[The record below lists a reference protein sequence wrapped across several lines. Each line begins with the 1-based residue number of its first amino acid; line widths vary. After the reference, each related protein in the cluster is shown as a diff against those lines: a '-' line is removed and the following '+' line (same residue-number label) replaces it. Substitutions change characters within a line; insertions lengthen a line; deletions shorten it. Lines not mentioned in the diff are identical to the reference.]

1 MADVKITDL
10 VPQETIDQV
19 KRLDSEIN
27 KLYDDYAKTAMD
39 MAKGL
44 ELKVKVIGDID
55 KLQNLHIEKTTQ
67 AAEIAKKIN
76 AAMAEQQQVLA
87 NTTNT
92 IQRHL
97 AEQERSN
104 KAQREAYTDT
114 EKFKA
119 LLEKVNGS
127 YQDRIRRSVQLDDE
141 LKEAKARES
150 ALNAEY
156 KKGLIDKDRY
166 VEVMTELRAE
176 TRALKQEQSDLNL
189 HLKNEE
195 REANSVENSYRNLS
209 QRLELM
215 RKAYRDMTDEEKEKP
230 LGKEVE
236 AAIQSLNAHLIDW
249 DADMGVHQRNVGNY
263 AIANSGLKKNY
274 EELIGALAELQ
285 AQYGKM
291 SEAEKASEEG
301 QKLAQSINEVSSSAR
316 DTKQALEEHNQ
327 ALEEA
332 RRSLGE
338 TGGKTSSVKRDL
350 KELVLEIAN
359 LTIEY
364 QSLSEEEQASAD
376 GQALADHIHDLTEKA
391 GVLKDAIA
399 DTNQAISNAASDTR
413 GLDQVGGALQLAIDG
428 FGLAT
433 GAAEMLGIS
442 SEDLASIQTKLQ
454 AAIAASNA
462 MQSIQNTLQA
472 QSAVMQGVN
481 LIQTKLRTTAE
492 NLHTAAQGK
501 GTIATAAL
509 TAAQWAFNAAA
520 NANPIGIVIVAIV
533 ACIAAVYGLVKAF
546 NVFFGTS
553 DEAIKAY
560 DSQKQALDELCDS
573 NDKLIERMKARG
585 ATEADLLNQTLQNK
599 QAEKDAAEA
608 LFARACDIYDE
619 DEDEYKDALEA
630 KKKADEDFES
640 SKEDGLNYL
649 LKIQSDVNAY
659 ERENAIGTLAYKIE
673 IIEAEKKKQLELAQ
687 TLYKNGEMTRQ
698 MYEDIVAA
706 VNKSA
711 QIKIDKA
718 KAAEAP
724 KVARRSSGGS
734 GISNVKNAADELKK
748 AVQAGEDALV
758 KIIEDSIERQ
768 RQAELLS
775 YSRKLKEL
783 QAHLAKTKETQV
795 EMRKA
800 INNQIEGLTAEH
812 DRKME
817 ELMISRMERTNKT
830 EADFINSRLTALEA
844 GSDEE
849 LQWKLKSLDNQYQA
863 ELIALQKS
871 ENDKTFTAEQAEQ
884 LRADLAVKYARL
896 KEDAE
901 EEHADNMADLIE
913 KQYADEQS
921 IRDND
926 YMLALYRLKQRYSE
940 ELSAAKGN
948 SAKEAKIKE
957 KFERDQAELSEKYAI
972 DTAQKSIDMIE
983 AVLKTEGLS
992 AEERQK
998 NEEELAKAKIALET
1012 AVADATIA
1020 QEERK
1025 RNADRKT
1032 KEERIANAEKW
1043 LQVASDAL
1051 NAINDLT
1058 STVYDAKI
1066 QKVEEEQEANNAA
1079 GEAEQERI
1087 SSLVEKNVI
1096 TEEEGEARK
1105 RAAADMTAKKDEEL
1119 ARKKAKIKE
1128 KQAVFDKLNSL
1139 AQTGIATALSLMKL
1153 WVEPGW
1159 PAAIPMMAVVGA
1171 LGAMQMAT
1179 ILATP
1184 LPKYAKGTD
1193 SHPGGP
1199 AIVGDGGRHELVL
1212 FDNSAWIT
1220 PDRPTL
1226 CEIPAGAA
1234 VIPDIITYGNIAGPV
1249 LDMPSGLVERP
1260 TPKPYDDTEIRRGL
1274 SEVRRGVSE
1283 VANLLRAQIKQQHA
1297 DAYDAQYELFKSK
1310 I

>member
-236 AAIQSLNAHLIDW
+236 AAIQSLNAHLIDL

-274 EELIGALAELQ
+274 EELVGALAELQ

-376 GQALADHIHDLTEKA
+376 GQALADHIRDLTEKA

-608 LFARACDIYDE
+608 LFARACEIYDE

-768 RQAELLS
+768 RQAEILS
-775 YSRKLKEL
+775 YNRKLKEL

-800 INNQIEGLTAEH
+800 INNQIEGLTVEH

-830 EADFINSRLTALEA
+830 EADFINSRLTALET

-871 ENDKTFTAEQAEQ
+871 ENDKTFTSEQAEQ

-901 EEHADNMADLIE
+901 EEHAANMADLIE
-913 KQYADEQS
+913 KQYADE
-921 IRDND
+921 ND
-926 YMLALYRLKQRYSE
+926 TAETQFILEMAALQKEHNKRLA
-940 ELSAAKGN
+940 AAKGYQ
-948 SAKEAKIKE
+948 SKME
-957 KFERDQAELSEKYAI
+957 K
-972 DTAQKSIDMIE
+972 
-983 AVLKTEGLS
+983 
-992 AEERQK
+992 AEEDFQK
-998 NEEELAKAKIALET
+998 KCDKLNKKHAIQRAKDVVEIYKKMLET
-1012 AVADATIA
+1012 ANLPENLIEDL
-1020 QEERK
+1020 QRKLERAK
-1025 RNADRKT
+1025 AELDKLEAEMNQSTNDWNFIDPEFIKDF
-1032 KEERIANAEKW
+1032 EKW
-1043 LQVASDAL
+1043 GNLALEVFSAVNDAMQ
-1051 NAINDLT
+1051 AY
-1058 STVYDAKI
+1058 YDNQISKI
-1066 QKVEEEQEANNAA
+1066 EELQEANEAA

-1087 SSLVEKNVI
+1087 ADLVEKKVI
-1096 TEEEGEARK
+1096 SEEEGEARK
-1105 RAAADMTAKKDEEL
+1105 RAAEAKTAMQNEEFEKKKQKL
-1119 ARKKAKIKE
+1119 KH
-1128 KQAVFDKLNSL
+1128 KQAIWDKTYSISQATMSTALAVMNALNTKPFMLGL
-1139 AQTGIATALSLMKL
+1139 ALAAIASAMGAAQIATI
-1153 WVEPGW
+1153 V
-1159 PAAIPMMAVVGA
+1159 
-1171 LGAMQMAT
+1171 
-1179 ILATP
+1179 ATP
-1184 LPKYAKGTD
+1184 IPAYAKGTD

-1249 LDMPSGLVERP
+1249 LDMPSELIERP
-1260 TPKPYDDTEIRRGL
+1260 APKPYDDTEIRRGL

>member
-775 YSRKLKEL
+775 YNRKLKEL

-901 EEHADNMADLIE
+901 EEHAANMADLIE
-913 KQYADEQS
+913 KQYADE
-921 IRDND
+921 ND
-926 YMLALYRLKQRYSE
+926 TAETQFILEMAALQKEHNKRLA
-940 ELSAAKGN
+940 AAKG
-948 SAKEAKIKE
+948 SHEKI
-957 KFERDQAELSEKYAI
+957 
-972 DTAQKSIDMIE
+972 
-983 AVLKTEGLS
+983 
-992 AEERQK
+992 
-998 NEEELAKAKIALET
+998 EEENERFQKECDKTNKKHAIQRAKDVVEMYEKMLET
-1012 AVADATIA
+1012 ANLP
-1020 QEERK
+1020 EELRQDLQHK
-1025 RNADRKT
+1025 LERARAELQKLIDEMDEPQT
-1032 KEERIANAEKW
+1032 KPFIDPKFIKEFEKW
-1043 LQVASDAL
+1043 GNRALEVFSAVNDAMQ
-1051 NAINDLT
+1051 AY
-1058 STVYDAKI
+1058 YDNQISKI
-1066 QKVEEEQEANNAA
+1066 EELQEANEAA

-1087 SSLVEKNVI
+1087 ADLVEKKVI
-1096 TEEEGEARK
+1096 SEEEGEARK
-1105 RAAADMTAKKDEEL
+1105 RAAEAKTAKQNEEFE
-1119 ARKKAKIKE
+1119 KKKQKLKH
-1128 KQAVFDKLNSL
+1128 KQAIWDKANSISQATMTTAL
-1139 AQTGIATALSLMKL
+1139 AVMNMMSTAPWPVNLAVAAIAAAIGAAQIATI
-1153 WVEPGW
+1153 V
-1159 PAAIPMMAVVGA
+1159 
-1171 LGAMQMAT
+1171 
-1179 ILATP
+1179 ATP
-1184 LPKYAKGTD
+1184 IPAYAKGTD

>member
-274 EELIGALAELQ
+274 EELVGALAELQ

-376 GQALADHIHDLTEKA
+376 GQALADHIRDLTEKA

-608 LFARACDIYDE
+608 LFARACEIYDE

-768 RQAELLS
+768 RQAEILS
-775 YSRKLKEL
+775 YNRKLKEL

-800 INNQIEGLTAEH
+800 INNQIEGLAAEH
-812 DRKME
+812 DRKIE

-830 EADFINSRLTALEA
+830 EADFINSRLTALET

-901 EEHADNMADLIE
+901 EEHAANMADLIE
-913 KQYADEQS
+913 KQYADE
-921 IRDND
+921 ND
-926 YMLALYRLKQRYSE
+926 SAETQFILEMAALQKEHNKRLA
-940 ELSAAKGN
+940 AAKGYQ
-948 SAKEAKIKE
+948 SKME
-957 KFERDQAELSEKYAI
+957 K
-972 DTAQKSIDMIE
+972 
-983 AVLKTEGLS
+983 
-992 AEERQK
+992 AEEDFQK
-998 NEEELAKAKIALET
+998 KCDKLNKKHAIQRAKDVVEMYKKMLET
-1012 AVADATIA
+1012 ANLPENLIEDL
-1020 QEERK
+1020 QRKLERAK
-1025 RNADRKT
+1025 AELDKLEAEMNQSTNDWNFIDPEFIKDF
-1032 KEERIANAEKW
+1032 EKW
-1043 LQVASDAL
+1043 GNLALEVFSAVNDAMQ
-1051 NAINDLT
+1051 AY
-1058 STVYDAKI
+1058 YDNQISKI
-1066 QKVEEEQEANNAA
+1066 EELQEANEAA

-1087 SSLVEKNVI
+1087 ADLVEKKVI
-1096 TEEEGEARK
+1096 SEEEGEARK
-1105 RAAADMTAKKDEEL
+1105 RAAEAKTAKQNEEFE
-1119 ARKKAKIKE
+1119 KKKQKLKH
-1128 KQAVFDKLNSL
+1128 KQAIWDKTYSISQATMSTALAVMNALNTKPFMLGL
-1139 AQTGIATALSLMKL
+1139 ALAAIASAMGAAQIATI
-1153 WVEPGW
+1153 V
-1159 PAAIPMMAVVGA
+1159 
-1171 LGAMQMAT
+1171 
-1179 ILATP
+1179 ATP
-1184 LPKYAKGTD
+1184 IPAYAKGTD

>member
-274 EELIGALAELQ
+274 EELVGALAELQ
-285 AQYGKM
+285 AQYAKM
-291 SEAEKASEEG
+291 SEVEKASEEG

-376 GQALADHIHDLTEKA
+376 GQALADHIRDLTEKA

-560 DSQKQALDELCDS
+560 DSQKRALDELCDS

-608 LFARACDIYDE
+608 LFARACEIYDE

-768 RQAELLS
+768 RQAEILS
-775 YSRKLKEL
+775 YNRKLKEL

-800 INNQIEGLTAEH
+800 INNQIEGLTVEH

-830 EADFINSRLTALEA
+830 EADFINSRLTALET

-849 LQWKLKSLDNQYQA
+849 LQWKLKSLDNQYHA

-871 ENDKTFTAEQAEQ
+871 ENDKTFTSEQAEQ

-901 EEHADNMADLIE
+901 EEHAANMADLIE
-913 KQYADEQS
+913 KQYADE
-921 IRDND
+921 ND
-926 YMLALYRLKQRYSE
+926 TAETQFILEMAALQKEHNKRLA
-940 ELSAAKGN
+940 AAKGYQ
-948 SAKEAKIKE
+948 SKME
-957 KFERDQAELSEKYAI
+957 K
-972 DTAQKSIDMIE
+972 
-983 AVLKTEGLS
+983 
-992 AEERQK
+992 AEEDFQK
-998 NEEELAKAKIALET
+998 KCDKLNKKHAIQRAKDVVEMYKKMLET
-1012 AVADATIA
+1012 ANLPENLIEDL
-1020 QEERK
+1020 QRKLERAK
-1025 RNADRKT
+1025 AELDKLEAEMNQSTNDWNFIDPEFIKDF
-1032 KEERIANAEKW
+1032 EKW
-1043 LQVASDAL
+1043 GNLALEVFSAVNDAMQ
-1051 NAINDLT
+1051 AY
-1058 STVYDAKI
+1058 YDNQISKI
-1066 QKVEEEQEANNAA
+1066 EELQEANEAA

-1087 SSLVEKNVI
+1087 ADLVEKKVI
-1096 TEEEGEARK
+1096 SEEEGEARK
-1105 RAAADMTAKKDEEL
+1105 RAAEAKTAKQNEEFE
-1119 ARKKAKIKE
+1119 KKKQKLKH
-1128 KQAVFDKLNSL
+1128 KQAIWDKTYSISQATMSTALAVMNALNTKPFMLGL
-1139 AQTGIATALSLMKL
+1139 ALAAIASAMGAAQIATI
-1153 WVEPGW
+1153 V
-1159 PAAIPMMAVVGA
+1159 
-1171 LGAMQMAT
+1171 
-1179 ILATP
+1179 ATP
-1184 LPKYAKGTD
+1184 IPAYAKGTD

-1249 LDMPSGLVERP
+1249 LDMPSELIERP
-1260 TPKPYDDTEIRRGL
+1260 APKPYDDTEIRRGL

-1283 VANLLRAQIKQQHA
+1283 VANLLRAQIRQQHA

>member
-44 ELKVKVIGDID
+44 KLEVKVIGDID

-127 YQDRIRRSVQLDDE
+127 YQDRIRRSVQLDNE

-274 EELIGALAELQ
+274 EELVGALAELQ

-376 GQALADHIHDLTEKA
+376 GQALADHIRDLTEKA

-608 LFARACDIYDE
+608 LFARACEIYDE

-768 RQAELLS
+768 RQAEILS
-775 YSRKLKEL
+775 YNRKLKEL

-800 INNQIEGLTAEH
+800 INNQIEGLAAEH
-812 DRKME
+812 DRKIE

-830 EADFINSRLTALEA
+830 EADFINSRLTALET

-849 LQWKLKSLDNQYQA
+849 LQWKLKSLDNQYHA

-871 ENDKTFTAEQAEQ
+871 ENDKTFTSEQAEQ

-901 EEHADNMADLIE
+901 EEHAANMADLIE
-913 KQYADEQS
+913 KQYADE
-921 IRDND
+921 ND
-926 YMLALYRLKQRYSE
+926 TAETQFILEMAALQKEHNKRLA
-940 ELSAAKGN
+940 AAKG
-948 SAKEAKIKE
+948 SHEKI
-957 KFERDQAELSEKYAI
+957 
-972 DTAQKSIDMIE
+972 
-983 AVLKTEGLS
+983 
-992 AEERQK
+992 
-998 NEEELAKAKIALET
+998 EEENERFQKECDKTNKKHAIQRAKDVVEMYEKMLET
-1012 AVADATIA
+1012 ANLP
-1020 QEERK
+1020 EELRQDLQRK
-1025 RNADRKT
+1025 LERARAELQKLIDEMDEPQT
-1032 KEERIANAEKW
+1032 KPFIDPKFIKEFEKW
-1043 LQVASDAL
+1043 GNRALEVFSAVNDAMQ
-1051 NAINDLT
+1051 AY
-1058 STVYDAKI
+1058 YDNQISKI
-1066 QKVEEEQEANNAA
+1066 EELQEANEAA

-1087 SSLVEKNVI
+1087 ADLVEKKVI
-1096 TEEEGEARK
+1096 SEEEGEARK
-1105 RAAADMTAKKDEEL
+1105 RAAEAKTAKQNEEFE
-1119 ARKKAKIKE
+1119 KKKQKLKH
-1128 KQAVFDKLNSL
+1128 KQAIWDKANSISQATMTTAL
-1139 AQTGIATALSLMKL
+1139 AVMNMMSTAPWPVNLAVAAIAAAIGAAQIATI
-1153 WVEPGW
+1153 V
-1159 PAAIPMMAVVGA
+1159 
-1171 LGAMQMAT
+1171 
-1179 ILATP
+1179 ATP
-1184 LPKYAKGTD
+1184 IPAYAKGTD

-1249 LDMPSGLVERP
+1249 LDMPSELIERP
-1260 TPKPYDDTEIRRGL
+1260 VPKPYDDTEIRRGL

>member
-27 KLYDDYAKTAMD
+27 KLYEDYAKTAMD

-274 EELIGALAELQ
+274 EELVGALAELQ

-291 SEAEKASEEG
+291 SEAEKASEDG

-359 LTIEY
+359 LTIGY

-560 DSQKQALDELCDS
+560 DSQKRALDELCDS

-608 LFARACDIYDE
+608 LFARACEIYDE

-768 RQAELLS
+768 RQAEILS
-775 YSRKLKEL
+775 YNRKLKEL

-800 INNQIEGLTAEH
+800 INNQIEGLTVEH

-830 EADFINSRLTALEA
+830 EADFINSRLTALET

-871 ENDKTFTAEQAEQ
+871 ENDKTFTSEQAEQ

-901 EEHADNMADLIE
+901 EEHAANMADLIE
-913 KQYADEQS
+913 KQYADE
-921 IRDND
+921 ND
-926 YMLALYRLKQRYSE
+926 TAETQFILEMAALQKEHNKRLA
-940 ELSAAKGN
+940 AAKG
-948 SAKEAKIKE
+948 SHEKI
-957 KFERDQAELSEKYAI
+957 
-972 DTAQKSIDMIE
+972 
-983 AVLKTEGLS
+983 
-992 AEERQK
+992 
-998 NEEELAKAKIALET
+998 EEENERFQKECDKTNKKHAIQRAKDVVEMYEKMLET
-1012 AVADATIA
+1012 ANLP
-1020 QEERK
+1020 EELRQDLQHK
-1025 RNADRKT
+1025 LERARAELQKLIDEMDEPQT
-1032 KEERIANAEKW
+1032 KPFIDPKFIKEFEKW
-1043 LQVASDAL
+1043 GNRALEVFSAVNDAMQ
-1051 NAINDLT
+1051 AY
-1058 STVYDAKI
+1058 YDNQISKI
-1066 QKVEEEQEANNAA
+1066 EELQEANEAA

-1087 SSLVEKNVI
+1087 ADLVEKKVI
-1096 TEEEGEARK
+1096 SEEEGEARK
-1105 RAAADMTAKKDEEL
+1105 RAAEAKTAKQNEEFE
-1119 ARKKAKIKE
+1119 KKKQKLKH
-1128 KQAVFDKLNSL
+1128 KQAIWDKANSISQATMTTAL
-1139 AQTGIATALSLMKL
+1139 AVMNMMSTAPWPVNLAVAAIAAAIGAAQIATI
-1153 WVEPGW
+1153 V
-1159 PAAIPMMAVVGA
+1159 
-1171 LGAMQMAT
+1171 
-1179 ILATP
+1179 ATP
-1184 LPKYAKGTD
+1184 IPAYAKGTD

-1249 LDMPSGLVERP
+1249 LDMPSELIERP
-1260 TPKPYDDTEIRRGL
+1260 APKPYDDTEIRRGL

-1283 VANLLRAQIKQQHA
+1283 VANLLRAQIRQQHA

>member
-1 MADVKITDL
+1 MSEIKITDL
-10 VPQETIDQV
+10 VPQETID
-19 KRLDSEIN
+19 RIRELDAEMQ
-27 KLYDDYAKTAMD
+27 KLVERYANTAREL
-39 MAKGL
+39 AKGL
-44 ELKVKVIGDID
+44 EIKVSVIGDLD
-55 KLQNLHIEKTTQ
+55 KIEKIYIEKTRE
-67 AAEIAKKIN
+67 AAETARQMN
-76 AAMAEQQQVLA
+76 AVIDEQRKVVA
-87 NTTNT
+87 DTTNA
-92 IQRHL
+92 ISRQL
-97 AEQERSN
+97 KERERVN

-114 EKFKA
+114 DKFKA

-127 YQDRIRRSVQLDDE
+127 YEQRVQRLIQLEGE
-141 LKEAKARES
+141 LKEAKAREN
-150 ALNAEY
+150 ALNEEY
-156 KKGLIDKDRY
+156 KKGLIDQKRY
-166 VEVMTELRAE
+166 TEIMTELRIN
-176 TRALKQEQSDLNL
+176 TRALAQEKADLTA

-195 REANSVENSYRNLS
+195 REAQSVEGSYRNLS

-215 RKAYRDMTDEEKEKP
+215 KKAYKDLTEEEMNSP
-230 LGKEVE
+230 MGKEME
-236 AAIQSLNAHLIDW
+236 AAIQNLDAHLKDMA
-249 DADMGVHQRNVGNY
+249 ADMGEFQRNVGNY
-263 AIANSGLKKNY
+263 AIANGGLKKEYDN
-274 EELIGALAELQ
+274 LVGTLAALQ
-285 AQYGKM
+285 AQYAKM

-301 QKLAQSINEVSSSAR
+301 QKLAQSIDEVSASAR
-316 DTKQALEEHNQ
+316 ETRAAMEEQNA

-332 RRSLGE
+332 RRSLGDTSE
-338 TGGKTSSVKRDL
+338 KTSSVKRDL

-364 QSLSEEEQASAD
+364 QNLSAEEQASAE
-376 GQALADHIHDLTEKA
+376 GQELAEHIRELTEQA

-399 DTNQAISNAASDTR
+399 DTNQAITNAASDTR
-413 GLDQVGGALQLAIDG
+413 GFDQIGGALQLAIDG

-481 LIQTKLRTTAE
+481 LVQTKLRTTAE

-560 DSQKQALDELCDS
+560 DSQKQVLDELCDS

-585 ATEADLLNQTLQNK
+585 ATEADILNQTLQNK

-608 LFARACDIYDE
+608 LFARACEIYDE

-768 RQAELLS
+768 RQAEILS
-775 YSRKLKEL
+775 YNRKLKEL

-800 INNQIEGLTAEH
+800 INNQIEGLTVEH

-817 ELMISRMERTNKT
+817 ELMISRMERTNKA
-830 EADFINSRLTALEA
+830 EADFINSRLTALET

-871 ENDKTFTAEQAEQ
+871 ENDKTFTSEQAEQ

-901 EEHADNMADLIE
+901 EEHAANMADLIE
-913 KQYADEQS
+913 KQYADE
-921 IRDND
+921 ND
-926 YMLALYRLKQRYSE
+926 TAETQFILEMAALQKEHNKRLA
-940 ELSAAKGN
+940 AAKG
-948 SAKEAKIKE
+948 SHEKI
-957 KFERDQAELSEKYAI
+957 
-972 DTAQKSIDMIE
+972 
-983 AVLKTEGLS
+983 
-992 AEERQK
+992 
-998 NEEELAKAKIALET
+998 EEENERFQKECDKTNKKHAIQRAKDVVEMYEKMLET
-1012 AVADATIA
+1012 ANLP
-1020 QEERK
+1020 EELRQDLQRK
-1025 RNADRKT
+1025 LERARAELQKLIDEMDEPQT
-1032 KEERIANAEKW
+1032 KPFIDPKFIKEFEKW
-1043 LQVASDAL
+1043 GNRALEVFSAVNDAMQ
-1051 NAINDLT
+1051 AY
-1058 STVYDAKI
+1058 YDNQISKI
-1066 QKVEEEQEANNAA
+1066 EELQEANEAA

-1087 SSLVEKNVI
+1087 ADLVEKKVI
-1096 TEEEGEARK
+1096 SEEEGEARK
-1105 RAAADMTAKKDEEL
+1105 RAAEAKTAKQNEEFE
-1119 ARKKAKIKE
+1119 KKKQKLKH
-1128 KQAVFDKLNSL
+1128 KQAIWDKANSISQATMTTAL
-1139 AQTGIATALSLMKL
+1139 AVMNMMSTAPWPVNLAVAAIAAAIGAAQIATI
-1153 WVEPGW
+1153 V
-1159 PAAIPMMAVVGA
+1159 
-1171 LGAMQMAT
+1171 
-1179 ILATP
+1179 ATP
-1184 LPKYAKGTD
+1184 IPAYAKGTD

-1199 AIVGDGGRHELVL
+1199 AIVGDGGRQELIL
-1212 FDNSAWIT
+1212 FNGNAWLT
-1220 PDRPTL
+1220 PDRPTIMD
-1226 CEIPAGAA
+1226 IPAGAS
-1234 VIPDIITYGNIAGPV
+1234 VIPDASALAAGLPGPIDAPV
-1249 LDMPSGLVERP
+1249 VVEAP
-1260 TPKPYDDTEIRRGL
+1260 AVKPYDDSAVRRGL
-1274 SEVRRGVSE
+1274 SELAS
-1283 VANLLRAQIKQQHA
+1283 LIKMQIKQQHA
-1297 DAYDAQYELFKSK
+1297 DAYQARYELFKSK

>member
-44 ELKVKVIGDID
+44 KLEVKVIGDID

-274 EELIGALAELQ
+274 EELVGALAELQ

-291 SEAEKASEEG
+291 SEAEKASEDG

-376 GQALADHIHDLTEKA
+376 GQALADHIRDLTEKA

-608 LFARACDIYDE
+608 LFARACEIYDE

-768 RQAELLS
+768 RQAEILS
-775 YSRKLKEL
+775 YNRKLKEL

-800 INNQIEGLTAEH
+800 INNQIEGLTVEH

-830 EADFINSRLTALEA
+830 EADFINSRLTALET

-871 ENDKTFTAEQAEQ
+871 ENDKTFTSEQAEQ

-901 EEHADNMADLIE
+901 EEHAANMADLIE
-913 KQYADEQS
+913 KQYADE
-921 IRDND
+921 ND
-926 YMLALYRLKQRYSE
+926 TAETQFILEMAALQKEHNKRLA
-940 ELSAAKGN
+940 AAKGYQ
-948 SAKEAKIKE
+948 SKME
-957 KFERDQAELSEKYAI
+957 K
-972 DTAQKSIDMIE
+972 
-983 AVLKTEGLS
+983 
-992 AEERQK
+992 AEEDFQK
-998 NEEELAKAKIALET
+998 KCDKLNKKHAIQRAKDVVEMYKKMLET
-1012 AVADATIA
+1012 ANLPEDLIEDL
-1020 QEERK
+1020 QRKLERAK
-1025 RNADRKT
+1025 AELDKLEAEMNQPTNDGNFIDLEFIKDF
-1032 KEERIANAEKW
+1032 EKW
-1043 LQVASDAL
+1043 GNLALEIFSAVNDAMQ
-1051 NAINDLT
+1051 AY
-1058 STVYDAKI
+1058 YDNQISKI
-1066 QKVEEEQEANNAA
+1066 EELQEANETA

-1087 SSLVEKNVI
+1087 ADLVEKKVI
-1096 TEEEGEARK
+1096 SEEEGEARK
-1105 RAAADMTAKKDEEL
+1105 RAAEAKTAKQNEEFE
-1119 ARKKAKIKE
+1119 KKKQKLKH
-1128 KQAVFDKLNSL
+1128 KQAIWDKTYSISQATMSTALAVMNALNTKPFMLGL
-1139 AQTGIATALSLMKL
+1139 ALAAIASAIGAAQIATIVAA
-1153 WVEPGW
+1153 PI
-1159 PAAIPMMAVVGA
+1159 PA
-1171 LGAMQMAT
+1171 
-1179 ILATP
+1179 
-1184 LPKYAKGTD
+1184 YAKGTD

-1260 TPKPYDDTEIRRGL
+1260 APKPYDDREIRRGL
-1274 SEVRRGVSE
+1274 SEL
-1283 VANLLRAQIKQQHA
+1283 AYLLRAMAKQQHA

>member
-44 ELKVKVIGDID
+44 KLEVKVIGDID

-87 NTTNT
+87 NTTST

-274 EELIGALAELQ
+274 EELVGALAELQ

-291 SEAEKASEEG
+291 SEAEKASEDG

-376 GQALADHIHDLTEKA
+376 GQALADHIRDLTEKA

-608 LFARACDIYDE
+608 LFARACEIYDE

-768 RQAELLS
+768 RQAEILS
-775 YSRKLKEL
+775 YNRKLKEL

-800 INNQIEGLTAEH
+800 INNQIEGLTVEH

-830 EADFINSRLTALEA
+830 EADFINSRLTALET

-871 ENDKTFTAEQAEQ
+871 ENDKTFTSEQAEQ

-901 EEHADNMADLIE
+901 EEHAANMADLIE
-913 KQYADEQS
+913 KQYADE
-921 IRDND
+921 ND
-926 YMLALYRLKQRYSE
+926 TAETQFILEMAALQKEHNKRLA
-940 ELSAAKGN
+940 AAKG
-948 SAKEAKIKE
+948 SHEKI
-957 KFERDQAELSEKYAI
+957 
-972 DTAQKSIDMIE
+972 
-983 AVLKTEGLS
+983 
-992 AEERQK
+992 
-998 NEEELAKAKIALET
+998 EEENERFQKECDKTNKKHAIQRAKDVVEMYEKMLET
-1012 AVADATIA
+1012 ANLP
-1020 QEERK
+1020 EELRQDLQRK
-1025 RNADRKT
+1025 LERARAELQKLIDEMDEPQT
-1032 KEERIANAEKW
+1032 KPFIDPKFIKEFEKW
-1043 LQVASDAL
+1043 GNRALEVLSAVNDAMQ
-1051 NAINDLT
+1051 AY
-1058 STVYDAKI
+1058 YDNQISKI
-1066 QKVEEEQEANNAA
+1066 EELQEANEAA

-1087 SSLVEKNVI
+1087 ADLVEKKVI
-1096 TEEEGEARK
+1096 SEEEGEARK
-1105 RAAADMTAKKDEEL
+1105 RAAEAKTAKQNEEFE
-1119 ARKKAKIKE
+1119 KKKQKLKH
-1128 KQAVFDKLNSL
+1128 KQAIWDKANSISQATMTTAL
-1139 AQTGIATALSLMKL
+1139 AVMNMMSTAPWPVNLAVAAIAAAIGAAQIATI
-1153 WVEPGW
+1153 V
-1159 PAAIPMMAVVGA
+1159 
-1171 LGAMQMAT
+1171 
-1179 ILATP
+1179 ATP
-1184 LPKYAKGTD
+1184 IPAYAKGTD

-1249 LDMPSGLVERP
+1249 LDMPSELIERP
-1260 TPKPYDDTEIRRGL
+1260 VPKPYDDTEIRRGL

>member
-55 KLQNLHIEKTTQ
+55 KLQNLYVEKTTQ

-376 GQALADHIHDLTEKA
+376 GQALADHIRDLTEKA

-775 YSRKLKEL
+775 YNRKLKEL

-901 EEHADNMADLIE
+901 EEHAANMADLIE
-913 KQYADEQS
+913 KQYADE
-921 IRDND
+921 ND
-926 YMLALYRLKQRYSE
+926 TAETQFILEMAALQKEHNKRLA
-940 ELSAAKGN
+940 AAKGYQ
-948 SAKEAKIKE
+948 SKME
-957 KFERDQAELSEKYAI
+957 K
-972 DTAQKSIDMIE
+972 
-983 AVLKTEGLS
+983 
-992 AEERQK
+992 AEEDFQK
-998 NEEELAKAKIALET
+998 KCDKLNKKHAIQRAKDVVEMYKKMLET
-1012 AVADATIA
+1012 ANLPENLIEDL
-1020 QEERK
+1020 QRKLERAK
-1025 RNADRKT
+1025 AELDKLEAEMNQSTNDWNFIDPKFI
-1032 KEERIANAEKW
+1032 KDFEKW
-1043 LQVASDAL
+1043 GNLALEVFSAVNDAMQ
-1051 NAINDLT
+1051 AY
-1058 STVYDAKI
+1058 YDNQISKI
-1066 QKVEEEQEANNAA
+1066 EELQEANEAA

-1087 SSLVEKNVI
+1087 ADLVEKKVI
-1096 TEEEGEARK
+1096 SEEEGEARK
-1105 RAAADMTAKKDEEL
+1105 RAAEAKTAKQNEEFE
-1119 ARKKAKIKE
+1119 KKKQKLKH
-1128 KQAVFDKLNSL
+1128 KQAIWDKTYSISQATMSTALAVMNALNTKPFMLGL
-1139 AQTGIATALSLMKL
+1139 ALAAIASAIGAAQIATI
-1153 WVEPGW
+1153 V
-1159 PAAIPMMAVVGA
+1159 
-1171 LGAMQMAT
+1171 
-1179 ILATP
+1179 ATP
-1184 LPKYAKGTD
+1184 IPAYAKGTD

>member
-274 EELIGALAELQ
+274 EELVGALAELQ
-285 AQYGKM
+285 AQYAKM
-291 SEAEKASEEG
+291 SEVEKASEEG

-376 GQALADHIHDLTEKA
+376 GQALADHIRDLTEKA

-492 NLHTAAQGK
+492 NLHTATQGK

-608 LFARACDIYDE
+608 LFARACEIYDE

-768 RQAELLS
+768 RQAEILS
-775 YSRKLKEL
+775 YNRKLKEL

-800 INNQIEGLTAEH
+800 INNQIEGLTVEH

-830 EADFINSRLTALEA
+830 EADFINSRLTALET

-849 LQWKLKSLDNQYQA
+849 LQWKLKSLDNQYHA

-901 EEHADNMADLIE
+901 EEHAANTADIIE
-913 KQYADEQS
+913 KQYADE
-921 IRDND
+921 ND
-926 YMLALYRLKQRYSE
+926 TAETQFILEMAALQKEHNKRLA
-940 ELSAAKGN
+940 AAKGN
-948 SAKEAKIKE
+948 HEKI
-957 KFERDQAELSEKYAI
+957 
-972 DTAQKSIDMIE
+972 
-983 AVLKTEGLS
+983 
-992 AEERQK
+992 
-998 NEEELAKAKIALET
+998 EEENERFQKECDKTNKKHAIQRAKDVVEMYEKMLET
-1012 AVADATIA
+1012 ANLP
-1020 QEERK
+1020 EELRQDLQRK
-1025 RNADRKT
+1025 LERARAELEKLI
-1032 KEERIANAEKW
+1032 EEMNEPDTTEPPFIDPEFIKNFEKW
-1043 LQVASDAL
+1043 GNRALEVFSAVNDAMQ
-1051 NAINDLT
+1051 AY
-1058 STVYDAKI
+1058 YDNQISKI
-1066 QKVEEEQEANNAA
+1066 EELQEANEAA

-1087 SSLVEKNVI
+1087 ADLVEKKVI
-1096 TEEEGEARK
+1096 SEEEGEARK
-1105 RAAADMTAKKDEEL
+1105 RAAEAKTAKQNEEFE
-1119 ARKKAKIKE
+1119 KKKQKLKH
-1128 KQAVFDKLNSL
+1128 KQAIWDKTYSISQATMSTALAVMNALNTKPFMLGL
-1139 AQTGIATALSLMKL
+1139 ALAAIASAMGAAQIATI
-1153 WVEPGW
+1153 V
-1159 PAAIPMMAVVGA
+1159 
-1171 LGAMQMAT
+1171 
-1179 ILATP
+1179 ATP
-1184 LPKYAKGTD
+1184 IPAYAKGTD

-1249 LDMPSGLVERP
+1249 LDMPSELIERP
-1260 TPKPYDDTEIRRGL
+1260 APKPYDDTEIRRGL

>member
-104 KAQREAYTDT
+104 KAQREAYTEHDRVKKLLDQYNDT
-114 EKFKA
+114 YENQTKSLAKIKIKLDENKKAQKDNEKA
-119 LLEKVNGS
+119 LASGRMSMEQFTAKQAELIATHRSLTQEKRTLT
-127 YQDRIRRSVQLDDE
+127 QIMTAE
-141 LKEAKARES
+141 EKA
-150 ALNAEY
+150 A
-156 KKGLIDKDRY
+156 
-166 VEVMTELRAE
+166 
-176 TRALKQEQSDLNL
+176 QSD
-189 HLKNEE
+189 ET
-195 REANSVENSYRNLS
+195 SYVRMS
-209 QRLELM
+209 QQLELL
-215 RKAYRDMTDEEKEKP
+215 RKAWKDLSEEGRNADFGQE
-230 LGKEVE
+230 LEST
-236 AAIQSLNAHLIDW
+236 IQSLNAHLIDL

-274 EELIGALAELQ
+274 EELVGALAELQ

-376 GQALADHIHDLTEKA
+376 GQALADHIRDLTEKA

-608 LFARACDIYDE
+608 LFARACEIYDE

-768 RQAELLS
+768 RQAEILS
-775 YSRKLKEL
+775 YNRKLKEL

-800 INNQIEGLTAEH
+800 INNQIEGLTVEH

-830 EADFINSRLTALEA
+830 EADFINSRLTALET

-849 LQWKLKSLDNQYQA
+849 LQWKLKSLDNQYHA

-871 ENDKTFTAEQAEQ
+871 ENDKTFTSEQAEQ

-901 EEHADNMADLIE
+901 EEHAANMADLIE
-913 KQYADEQS
+913 KQYADE
-921 IRDND
+921 ND
-926 YMLALYRLKQRYSE
+926 SAETQFILEMAALQKEHNKRLA
-940 ELSAAKGN
+940 AAKG
-948 SAKEAKIKE
+948 SHEKI
-957 KFERDQAELSEKYAI
+957 
-972 DTAQKSIDMIE
+972 
-983 AVLKTEGLS
+983 
-992 AEERQK
+992 
-998 NEEELAKAKIALET
+998 EEENERFQKECDKTNKKHAIQRAKDVVEMYEKMLET
-1012 AVADATIA
+1012 ANLP
-1020 QEERK
+1020 EELRQDLQRK
-1025 RNADRKT
+1025 LERAKAELQKLIDEMDEPQT
-1032 KEERIANAEKW
+1032 KPFIDPKFIKEFEKW
-1043 LQVASDAL
+1043 GNRALEVFSAVNDAMQ
-1051 NAINDLT
+1051 AY
-1058 STVYDAKI
+1058 YDNQISKI
-1066 QKVEEEQEANNAA
+1066 EELQEANEAA

-1087 SSLVEKNVI
+1087 ADLVEKKVI
-1096 TEEEGEARK
+1096 SEEEGEARK
-1105 RAAADMTAKKDEEL
+1105 RAAEAKTAKQNEEFE
-1119 ARKKAKIKE
+1119 KKKQKLKH
-1128 KQAVFDKLNSL
+1128 KQAIWDKTYSISQATMSTALAVMNALNTKPFMLGL
-1139 AQTGIATALSLMKL
+1139 ALAAIASAMGAAQIATI
-1153 WVEPGW
+1153 V
-1159 PAAIPMMAVVGA
+1159 
-1171 LGAMQMAT
+1171 
-1179 ILATP
+1179 ATP
-1184 LPKYAKGTD
+1184 IPAYAKGTD

-1249 LDMPSGLVERP
+1249 LDMPSELIERP
-1260 TPKPYDDTEIRRGL
+1260 VPKSYDDTEIRRGL

>member
-44 ELKVKVIGDID
+44 KLEVKVIGDID

-104 KAQREAYTDT
+104 KAQREAYTEHDRVKKLLDQYNDT
-114 EKFKA
+114 YENQTKSLAKIKIKLDENKKAQKDNEKA
-119 LLEKVNGS
+119 LASGRMSMDQFTAKQAELIATHRSLTQEKRTLT
-127 YQDRIRRSVQLDDE
+127 QIMTAE
-141 LKEAKARES
+141 EKA
-150 ALNAEY
+150 A
-156 KKGLIDKDRY
+156 
-166 VEVMTELRAE
+166 
-176 TRALKQEQSDLNL
+176 QSD
-189 HLKNEE
+189 ET
-195 REANSVENSYRNLS
+195 SYVRMS
-209 QRLELM
+209 QQLELL
-215 RKAYRDMTDEEKEKP
+215 RKAWKDLSEEGRNADFGQE
-230 LGKEVE
+230 LEST
-236 AAIQSLNAHLIDW
+236 IQSLNAHLIDL

-274 EELIGALAELQ
+274 EELVGALAELQ

-376 GQALADHIHDLTEKA
+376 GQALADHIRDLTEKA

-608 LFARACDIYDE
+608 LFARACEIYDE

-768 RQAELLS
+768 RQAEILS
-775 YSRKLKEL
+775 YNRKLKEL

-800 INNQIEGLTAEH
+800 INNQIEGLTVEH

-817 ELMISRMERTNKT
+817 ELMISRMERTNKA
-830 EADFINSRLTALEA
+830 EADFINSRLTALET

-871 ENDKTFTAEQAEQ
+871 ENDKTFTSEQAEQ

-901 EEHADNMADLIE
+901 EEHAANMADLIE
-913 KQYADEQS
+913 KQYADE
-921 IRDND
+921 ND
-926 YMLALYRLKQRYSE
+926 TAETQFILEMAALQKEHNKRLA
-940 ELSAAKGN
+940 AAKG
-948 SAKEAKIKE
+948 SHEKI
-957 KFERDQAELSEKYAI
+957 
-972 DTAQKSIDMIE
+972 
-983 AVLKTEGLS
+983 
-992 AEERQK
+992 
-998 NEEELAKAKIALET
+998 EEENERFQKECDKTNKKHAIQRAKDVVEMYEKMLET
-1012 AVADATIA
+1012 ANLP
-1020 QEERK
+1020 EELRQDLQRK
-1025 RNADRKT
+1025 LERARAELQKLIDEMDEPQT
-1032 KEERIANAEKW
+1032 KPFIDPKFIKEFEKW
-1043 LQVASDAL
+1043 GNRALEVFSAVNDAMQ
-1051 NAINDLT
+1051 AY
-1058 STVYDAKI
+1058 YDNQISKI
-1066 QKVEEEQEANNAA
+1066 EELQEANEAA

-1087 SSLVEKNVI
+1087 ADLVEKKVI
-1096 TEEEGEARK
+1096 SEEEGEARK
-1105 RAAADMTAKKDEEL
+1105 RAAEAKTAKQNEEFE
-1119 ARKKAKIKE
+1119 KKKQKLKH
-1128 KQAVFDKLNSL
+1128 KQAIWDKANSISQATMTTAL
-1139 AQTGIATALSLMKL
+1139 AVMNMMSTAPWPVNLAVAAIAAAIGAAQIATI
-1153 WVEPGW
+1153 V
-1159 PAAIPMMAVVGA
+1159 
-1171 LGAMQMAT
+1171 
-1179 ILATP
+1179 ATP
-1184 LPKYAKGTD
+1184 IPAYAKGTD

-1249 LDMPSGLVERP
+1249 LDMPSELIERP
-1260 TPKPYDDTEIRRGL
+1260 VPKPYDDTEIRRGL

>member
-44 ELKVKVIGDID
+44 KLEVKVIGDID

-127 YQDRIRRSVQLDDE
+127 YQDRIRRSVQLDNE

-274 EELIGALAELQ
+274 EELVGALAELQ

-376 GQALADHIHDLTEKA
+376 GQALADHIRDLTEKA

-608 LFARACDIYDE
+608 LFARACEIYDE

-768 RQAELLS
+768 RQAEILS
-775 YSRKLKEL
+775 YNRKLKEL

-800 INNQIEGLTAEH
+800 INNQIEGLAAEH
-812 DRKME
+812 DRKIE

-830 EADFINSRLTALEA
+830 EADFINSRLTALET

-901 EEHADNMADLIE
+901 EEHAANMADLIE
-913 KQYADEQS
+913 KQYADE
-921 IRDND
+921 ND
-926 YMLALYRLKQRYSE
+926 TAETQFILEMAALQKEHNKRLA
-940 ELSAAKGN
+940 AAKG
-948 SAKEAKIKE
+948 SHEKI
-957 KFERDQAELSEKYAI
+957 
-972 DTAQKSIDMIE
+972 
-983 AVLKTEGLS
+983 
-992 AEERQK
+992 
-998 NEEELAKAKIALET
+998 EEENERFQKECDKTNKKHAIQRAKDVVEMYEKMLET
-1012 AVADATIA
+1012 ANLP
-1020 QEERK
+1020 EELRQDLQRK
-1025 RNADRKT
+1025 LERARAELQKLIDEMDEPQT
-1032 KEERIANAEKW
+1032 KPFIDPKFIKEFEKW
-1043 LQVASDAL
+1043 GNRALEVFSAVNDAMQ
-1051 NAINDLT
+1051 AY
-1058 STVYDAKI
+1058 YDNQISKI
-1066 QKVEEEQEANNAA
+1066 EELQEANEAA

-1087 SSLVEKNVI
+1087 ADLVEKKVI
-1096 TEEEGEARK
+1096 SEEEGEARK
-1105 RAAADMTAKKDEEL
+1105 RAAEAKTAKQNEEFE
-1119 ARKKAKIKE
+1119 KKKQKLKH
-1128 KQAVFDKLNSL
+1128 KQAIWDKANSISQATMTTAL
-1139 AQTGIATALSLMKL
+1139 AVMNMMSTAPWPVNLAVAAIAAAIGAAQIATI
-1153 WVEPGW
+1153 V
-1159 PAAIPMMAVVGA
+1159 
-1171 LGAMQMAT
+1171 
-1179 ILATP
+1179 ATP
-1184 LPKYAKGTD
+1184 IPAYAKGTD

-1249 LDMPSGLVERP
+1249 LDMPSELIERP
-1260 TPKPYDDTEIRRGL
+1260 APKPYDDTEIRRGL

>member
-87 NTTNT
+87 NT

-274 EELIGALAELQ
+274 EELVGALAELQ
-285 AQYGKM
+285 AQYAKM
-291 SEAEKASEEG
+291 SEVEKASEEG

-376 GQALADHIHDLTEKA
+376 GQALADHIRDLTEKA

-608 LFARACDIYDE
+608 LFARACEIYDE

-768 RQAELLS
+768 RQAEILS
-775 YSRKLKEL
+775 YNRKLKEL

-800 INNQIEGLTAEH
+800 INNQIEGLTVEH

-830 EADFINSRLTALEA
+830 EADFINSRLTALET

-871 ENDKTFTAEQAEQ
+871 ENDKTFTSEQAEQ

-901 EEHADNMADLIE
+901 EEHAANMADLIE
-913 KQYADEQS
+913 KQYADE
-921 IRDND
+921 ND
-926 YMLALYRLKQRYSE
+926 SAETQFILEMTALQKEHNKRLA
-940 ELSAAKGN
+940 AAKGYQ
-948 SAKEAKIKE
+948 SKME
-957 KFERDQAELSEKYAI
+957 K
-972 DTAQKSIDMIE
+972 
-983 AVLKTEGLS
+983 
-992 AEERQK
+992 AEEDFQK
-998 NEEELAKAKIALET
+998 KCDKLNKKHAIQRAKDVVEMYKKMLET
-1012 AVADATIA
+1012 ANLPENLIEDL
-1020 QEERK
+1020 QRKLERAK
-1025 RNADRKT
+1025 AELDKLEAEMNQSTNDWNFIDPEFIKDF
-1032 KEERIANAEKW
+1032 EKW
-1043 LQVASDAL
+1043 GNLALEVFSAVNDAMQ
-1051 NAINDLT
+1051 AY
-1058 STVYDAKI
+1058 YDNQISKI
-1066 QKVEEEQEANNAA
+1066 EELQEANEAA

-1087 SSLVEKNVI
+1087 ADLVEKKVI
-1096 TEEEGEARK
+1096 SEEEGEARK
-1105 RAAADMTAKKDEEL
+1105 RAAEAKTAKQNEEFE
-1119 ARKKAKIKE
+1119 KKKQKLKH
-1128 KQAVFDKLNSL
+1128 KQAIWDKTYSISQATMSTALAVMNALNTKPFMLGL
-1139 AQTGIATALSLMKL
+1139 ALAAIASAMGAAQIATI
-1153 WVEPGW
+1153 V
-1159 PAAIPMMAVVGA
+1159 
-1171 LGAMQMAT
+1171 
-1179 ILATP
+1179 ATP
-1184 LPKYAKGTD
+1184 IPAYAKGTD

-1234 VIPDIITYGNIAGPV
+1234 VIPNIITYGNIAGPV
-1249 LDMPSGLVERP
+1249 LDMPSELIERP
-1260 TPKPYDDTEIRRGL
+1260 VPKPYDDTEIRRGL

>member
-44 ELKVKVIGDID
+44 KLEVKVIGDID

-127 YQDRIRRSVQLDDE
+127 YQDRIRRSVQLDNE

-274 EELIGALAELQ
+274 EELVGALAELQ

-376 GQALADHIHDLTEKA
+376 GQALADHIRDLTEKA

-608 LFARACDIYDE
+608 LFARACEIYDE

-768 RQAELLS
+768 RQAEILS
-775 YSRKLKEL
+775 YNRKLKEL

-800 INNQIEGLTAEH
+800 INNQIEGLAAEH
-812 DRKME
+812 DRKIE

-830 EADFINSRLTALEA
+830 EADFINSRLTALET

-901 EEHADNMADLIE
+901 EEHAANMADLIE
-913 KQYADEQS
+913 KQYADE
-921 IRDND
+921 ND
-926 YMLALYRLKQRYSE
+926 TAETQFILEMAALQKEHNKRLA
-940 ELSAAKGN
+940 AAKGYQ
-948 SAKEAKIKE
+948 SKME
-957 KFERDQAELSEKYAI
+957 K
-972 DTAQKSIDMIE
+972 
-983 AVLKTEGLS
+983 
-992 AEERQK
+992 AEEDFQK
-998 NEEELAKAKIALET
+998 KCDKLNKKHAIQRAKDVVEMYKKMLET
-1012 AVADATIA
+1012 ANLPENLIEDL
-1020 QEERK
+1020 QRKLERAK
-1025 RNADRKT
+1025 AELDKLEAEMNQSTNDWNFIDPEFIKDF
-1032 KEERIANAEKW
+1032 EKW
-1043 LQVASDAL
+1043 GNLALEVFSAVNDAMQ
-1051 NAINDLT
+1051 AY
-1058 STVYDAKI
+1058 YDNQISKI
-1066 QKVEEEQEANNAA
+1066 EELQEANEAA

-1087 SSLVEKNVI
+1087 DDLVEKKVI
-1096 TEEEGEARK
+1096 SEEEGEARK
-1105 RAAADMTAKKDEEL
+1105 RAAEAKTAKQNEEFE
-1119 ARKKAKIKE
+1119 KKKQKLKH
-1128 KQAVFDKLNSL
+1128 KQAIWDKTYSISQATMSTALAVMNALNTKPFMLGL
-1139 AQTGIATALSLMKL
+1139 ALAAIASAMGAAQIATI
-1153 WVEPGW
+1153 V
-1159 PAAIPMMAVVGA
+1159 
-1171 LGAMQMAT
+1171 
-1179 ILATP
+1179 ATP
-1184 LPKYAKGTD
+1184 IPAYAKGTD

-1249 LDMPSGLVERP
+1249 LDMPSELIERP
-1260 TPKPYDDTEIRRGL
+1260 APKPYDDTEIRRGL

-1283 VANLLRAQIKQQHA
+1283 VANLLRAQIRQQHA

>member
-55 KLQNLHIEKTTQ
+55 KLQNMYVEKTTQ

-76 AAMAEQQQVLA
+76 ATMAEQQQVLA

-236 AAIQSLNAHLIDW
+236 AAIQSLNAYLIDW

-274 EELIGALAELQ
+274 EELVGALVELQ
-285 AQYGKM
+285 AQYAKM

-301 QKLAQSINEVSSSAR
+301 QKLAQSINEVTSSAR

-376 GQALADHIHDLTEKA
+376 GQALADHIRDLTEKA

-775 YSRKLKEL
+775 YNRKLKEL

-830 EADFINSRLTALEA
+830 EADFINSRLTALET

-901 EEHADNMADLIE
+901 EEHAANMADLIE
-913 KQYADEQS
+913 KQYADE
-921 IRDND
+921 ND
-926 YMLALYRLKQRYSE
+926 TAETQFILEMAALQKEHNKRLA
-940 ELSAAKGN
+940 AAKGN
-948 SAKEAKIKE
+948 HEKI
-957 KFERDQAELSEKYAI
+957 
-972 DTAQKSIDMIE
+972 
-983 AVLKTEGLS
+983 
-992 AEERQK
+992 
-998 NEEELAKAKIALET
+998 EEENERFQKECDKTNKKHAIQRAKDVVEMYEKMLET
-1012 AVADATIA
+1012 ANLPEDLRQDLQRKLERARAELEKLI
-1020 QEERK
+1020 EEMNK
-1025 RNADRKT
+1025 PDTTEPPFIDPEFIKNF
-1032 KEERIANAEKW
+1032 EKW
-1043 LQVASDAL
+1043 GNRALEVFSAVNDAMQ
-1051 NAINDLT
+1051 AY
-1058 STVYDAKI
+1058 YDNQISKI
-1066 QKVEEEQEANNAA
+1066 EELQEANEAA

-1087 SSLVEKNVI
+1087 ADLVEKKVI
-1096 TEEEGEARK
+1096 SEEEGEARK
-1105 RAAADMTAKKDEEL
+1105 RAAEAKTAKQNEEFE
-1119 ARKKAKIKE
+1119 KKKQKLKH
-1128 KQAVFDKLNSL
+1128 KQAIWDKTYSISQATMSTALAVMNALNTKPFMLGL
-1139 AQTGIATALSLMKL
+1139 ALAAIASAMGAAQIATI
-1153 WVEPGW
+1153 V
-1159 PAAIPMMAVVGA
+1159 
-1171 LGAMQMAT
+1171 
-1179 ILATP
+1179 ATP
-1184 LPKYAKGTD
+1184 IPAYAKGTD

-1274 SEVRRGVSE
+1274 SEL
-1283 VANLLRAQIKQQHA
+1283 AYLLRAMAKQQHA